1 MLGRLRSAHYAEPDA
16 HVVHAA
22 NLLVVDRAGV
32 AFALIALTGDR
43 PGRWRKD
50 RREVW
55 ASAGAAR
62 NSIFSITPAIS

>member
-1 MLGRLRSAHYAEPDA
+1 MLGRLRSAHYADPDA

-32 AFALIALTGDR
+32 AFALTGDR

-62 NSIFSITPAIS
+62 NSIFPITPAIS